1 MFHQKSNEKKI
12 FQNNGDKF
20 LSDQMA
26 NTLARYNYLS
36 PAIVTNAAEVVEEI
50 QELTEATPEKAKN
63 QFEEIINQKLKAQ
76 GLRKVSSQYQD
87 VLPINYNP
95 DYINTNYDIKQ
106 LTKSINKASSVRIC
120 LFGPSGTGKTTLS
133 SNLAVYL
140 SETKAVVL
148 SDLDVEE
155 PNSGLFIQGELVHEE
170 DKYKMIPQWIE
181 DKCTLCGICQ
191 KVCNYHAIIQLG
203 TQILV
208 FPELC
213 HSCYACSE
221 LCPTDA
227 LPMQKKKMGELK
239 HYKQKNFNFV
249 ESRIIIGEEQAVPL
263 IKQTVEYIDEH
274 FDDSVIKIYD
284 SPPGTSCPV
293 LEATKEADFVILV
306 TEPTPFG
313 LHDLKLAVDTMRE
326 LKKDFGVVINRFG
339 IGDKNVEKYCEEDN
353 IPILAKIPNSR
364 KIAEL
369 YSNGELAYNKVPE
382 MKTELDKIYTF
393 LQNYKNNN

>member
-1 MFHQKSNEKKI
+1 MKI
-12 FQNNGDKF
+12 
-20 LSDQMA
+20 
-26 NTLARYNYLS
+26 
-36 PAIVTNAAEVVEEI
+36 AI
-50 QELTEATPEKAKN
+50 
-63 QFEEIINQKLKAQ
+63 
-76 GLRKVSSQYQD
+76 
-87 VLPINYNP
+87 
-95 DYINTNYDIKQ
+95 
-106 LTKSINKASSVRIC
+106 AS
-120 LFGPSGTGKTTLS
+120 GKGGTGKTTLS

-155 PNSGLFIQGELVHEE
+155 PNSGLFIQGELIHQE
-170 DKYKMIPQWIE
+170 DKYKMIPHWEE
-181 DKCTLCGICQ
+181 DPCTLCGICQ

-221 LCPTDA
+221 LCPVDA
-227 LPMQKKKMGELK
+227 LPMQKQKMGELK

-313 LHDLKLAVDTMRE
+313 LHDLKLAVDTMLE

-339 IGDKNVEKYCEEDN
+339 IGNKNVEKYCEEDN

-369 YSNGELAYNKVPE
+369 YSNGKLAYNEVPE
-382 MKTELDKIYTF
+382 MKVELDKIYAF
-393 LQNYKNNN
+393 LLERMKK